1 MKKIKIDVTKAVDT
15 MMRRNKRNVFENQ
28 LHTLVD
34 RLKMMEQAQ
43 TMVYMMIK
51 LNFDMRQKDL
61 MKTCKTA
68 DEVAIK
74 VLEYVLSTIKED
86 SLTLEQ
92 AEKIM
97 RLVKGE
103 ERLEDNQ

>member
-1 MKKIKIDVTKAVDT
+1 MKKKFETWEKISQV
-15 MMRRNKRNVFENQ
+15 Q
-28 LHTLVD
+28 
-34 RLKMMEQAQ
+34 MMEQAQ